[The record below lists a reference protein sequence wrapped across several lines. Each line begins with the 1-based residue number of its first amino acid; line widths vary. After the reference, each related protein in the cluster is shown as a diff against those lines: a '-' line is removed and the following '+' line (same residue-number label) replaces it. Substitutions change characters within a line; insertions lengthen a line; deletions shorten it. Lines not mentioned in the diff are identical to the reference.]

1 MAETVGRFAPN
12 VTSRE
17 IDLSQPAQTEI
28 SGIPAG
34 IIGTANEGPAFIPLT
49 VASRQQFINTYGNSS
64 GEKFGPLAVSEWL
77 KNAQAATYIRVLGVG
92 DGKKRNTTTGKVTNA
107 GFVVGDRL
115 VQPSGYIGNNPY
127 ATDGSGDVKGRTYFL
142 SCFMSESAGSTIFS
156 DAGIQTSGENKA
168 VSILRG
174 VLLAPSGVILHLSG
188 ATHNNANNNAPTKGN
203 TATTSTQGG
212 VTGSVN
218 TASGEFR
225 LLMNGYN
232 NSDASKLSVISASFD
247 WTSPDY
253 FVKKFNKDPFK
264 IEERGHYLYSWY
276 DVHPNL
282 AVITGS
288 GITPI
293 ASSSQEIATLLTSSI
308 DRNTSTSTVP
318 NYEDFEDRFSH
329 GKTPFVISQKLGGQ
343 NKNLFRLHL
352 ISDGQDVAN
361 KYKFSIENIIP
372 GADSE
377 TYGQFDLLI
386 RDINDSDDNFSPLER
401 WTALSLDPTSDK
413 YISRV
418 IGDQNVYYKFDVNEQ
433 NQKIVVEGSHPV
445 NSKYVRV
452 EVTDSVAKGYPAGIS
467 PSALPFGFRGPLKL
481 NISGSML
488 TKGADHNQYYNSAAE
503 GDEVLRTVFE
513 PPIPYRENIAINND
527 SNTSKTENTNLYWG
541 IQTNLKINKV
551 LVNQPTVFNETFING
566 YTRHFPTHRL
576 DALNFASENSTA
588 ADAYNNNKFT
598 LENIL
603 VRTGSGSELA
613 NPKEWVSA
621 SYSRGATLPESDSD
635 ETRYFQAN
643 DLTDTANV
651 KYAKFTFFAQGGYNG
666 SNIFNEDKFNFTNN
680 AVSREMIDTLANDVN
695 DNTVK
700 AYRKAID
707 IMTSKD
713 DVDIQLFAI
722 PGIRNSSVTD
732 YAIQKIEN
740 RFDAMYIMDIEN
752 VDQQGNVITSS
763 AQQINVNKTR
773 ERLTNTRNLDT
784 SFAAAYFPD
793 VNMTN
798 PDSNTSVR
806 VPPSVPVLGAYAYN
820 DSVAHPWFAPAGFNR
835 GSLSSITSTTVN
847 LKPEDLDNLY
857 AAGIN
862 PIAEFVGNGITIWG
876 QKTLQAK
883 SSALDRINVRRL
895 LIDVRRKVKAIAN
908 TLLFEPNREET
919 LDKFSSLVNPILQR
933 IQSQGGVERYKAV
946 IDTST
951 TTQAD
956 VENNTIRGKIFLQP
970 VRSIEYISL
979 DFVVTNNSSNN

>member
-1 MAETVGRFAPN
+1 MAETVGRFAPS

-34 IIGTANEGPAFIPLT
+34 VIGTANEGPAFIPLT

-64 GEKFGPLAVSEWL
+64 GEKFGPLAVYEWL
-77 KNAQAATYIRVLGVG
+77 KNAQAATYMRVLGVG

-115 VQPSGYIGNNPY
+115 VQPSGLIGNNPY
-127 ATDGSGDVKGRTYFL
+127 AAAGSGDVKGRTYFL
-142 SCFMSESAGSTIFS
+142 SCFMSASAGSSIFS
-156 DAGIQTSGENKA
+156 EAGIQNSSKA

-188 ATHNNANNNAPTKGN
+188 TTHDNANNKAPTKGN
-203 TATTSTQGG
+203 VATTGTQGG
-212 VTGSVN
+212 VTGSVD

-247 WTSPDY
+247 MTSPDY
-253 FVKKFNKDPFK
+253 FVNKFNKNPFK
-264 IEERGHYLYSWY
+264 IEEHGHYLYSWY

-293 ASSSQEIATLLTSSI
+293 ASASQEIATLLTSSI
-308 DRNTSTSTVP
+308 SRNTGNSTVP

-329 GKTPFVISQKLGGQ
+329 GKTPFLISQKLGGQ

-352 ISDGQDVAN
+352 LSDGQDVSN

-372 GADSE
+372 GVDS
-377 TYGQFDLLI
+377 TSYGQFDLLI
-386 RDINDSDDNFSPLER
+386 RSIDDDDNGFTPLES
-401 WTALSLDPTSDK
+401 WTGLSLDPSSDK

-452 EVTDSVAKGYPAGIS
+452 EVTDEVAKGHPAGIS
-467 PSALPFGFRGPLKL
+467 PNALPFGFRGPLKL

-488 TKGADHNQYYNSAAE
+488 TKGNGNHDGYYNSASE
-503 GDEVLRTVFE
+503 NEEVLRTIFE
-513 PPIPYRENIAINND
+513 LPIPYRENIAINNND
-527 SNTSKTENTNLYWG
+527 VNSKTENTSLYWG
-541 IQTNLKINKV
+541 IQTNLKTNKV
-551 LVNQPTVFNETFING
+551 LVNQATVFNESFVNG
-566 YTRHFPTHRL
+566 YTKHYPTHRL
-576 DALNFASENSTA
+576 NTLNFASENSNEV
-588 ADAYNNNKFT
+588 DAYNNNKFT

-613 NPKEWVSA
+613 NPDEWVSA
-621 SYSRGATLPESDSD
+621 SYSRGATAAISSTN
-635 ETRYFQAN
+635 ETRYFQVS
-643 DLTDTANV
+643 DLTNTANR
-651 KYAKFTFFAQGGYNG
+651 KYAKFTFFAQCGFNG
-666 SNIFNEDKFNFTNN
+666 ANIFNEDKFNFTNN
-680 AVSREMIDTLANDVN
+680 AVAREMTDSLANDVN

-707 IMTSKD
+707 VMTSKD

-722 PGIRNSSVTD
+722 PGIRDSAVTD

-740 RFDAMYIMDIEN
+740 RFDAMYIMDIED
-752 VDQQGNVITSS
+752 VDQQGNVVTSS
-763 AQQINVNKTR
+763 AQQVNVNKTR

-793 VNMTN
+793 VNMTD
-798 PDSNTSVR
+798 PETNTTVR
-806 VPPSVPVLGAYAYN
+806 VPPSVPVLGAYAFN
-820 DSVAHPWFAPAGFNR
+820 DAVAHPWFAPAGFNR
-835 GSLSSITSTTVN
+835 GSLSSITSTSTN
-847 LKPEDLDNLY
+847 LKQSDLDNLY

-876 QKTLQAK
+876 QKTLQSK

-919 LDKFSSLVNPILQR
+919 LDKFTALVNPILQR

-951 TTQAD
+951 TTQTD

-970 VRSIEYISL
+970 IRSIEYVSL
-979 DFVVTNNSSNN
+979 DFVVTNSSLNN